1 MANEFKVK
9 NGLIVIG
16 DLTTSG
22 TITINGALAATQSWV
37 TSQSYLT
44 SANLSGYATQ
54 SYVTSAIAALVD
66 SAPAALDTLNEL
78 AAALGDDANFSTT
91 ITTSIGNKVSKSG
104 DTMTGLLT
112 APKLS
117 LTATGDDY
125 YLNLNGLTMTS
136 IATGETIWRNLS
148 SLRFSDVNDW
158 DYNSWAGL
166 KFINSTKQ
174 IVLGVA
180 GNVFTANSPQTGTL
194 LLDRI
199 STVYVNNT
207 SQTVWHSGNLT
218 NLNQLTNG
226 PGYITSYTETDTL
239 ATVTGRGATTTSAVT
254 VGTSLSITGPNRTV
268 SLTSSSNYLHIQAY
282 AGSTNGAQLWLGNDN
297 DPGFYVNASQHF
309 FRGLDSSNKM
319 YINGTSGNVGIGT
332 ISPNSK
338 LDVRGVIESSD
349 GTIRTV
355 LSYTGAGGV
364 TGTITN
370 HHYIFYTN
378 NGERARITTGGNVL
392 IGTTSD
398 SGHKLN
404 VNGTAYIGGAA
415 TLNSSLAVAGNTST
429 PQITARRY
437 FQNPDGVPTNNL
449 GDPTVTEMA
458 LFDEQFDNK
467 TAFYPF
473 VYGSSILTFETYDG
487 TTWTDITSTLTDTQK
502 KQLFGG
508 DNNSSIAIPYG
519 TVQYQITIN
528 NPGPYV
534 YLNALYNYWSANGH
548 NTRVNIWKKHNSGS
562 WEQHTN
568 STTTVASWPGHLYLP
583 FSTIPW
589 HPTGTLNVHYNQI
602 RVVYTP
608 NWNSSYP
615 TNNINLY
622 KFQMWGGY
630 PASKRVIYSTD
641 ENRNVTFS
649 NNLTASGSLISTGSF
664 TANSS
669 STFAQ
674 LATFNNGIS
683 SRSATP
689 TITLDRNSS
698 YSWRF
703 IVGDGGTYPTSTLNV
718 VNNGGTAITTFLDG
732 GNVGIGTTTP
742 VRKLDVL
749 GGAFFGSTS
758 GAIEI
763 GNSGHLGYISGHNGL
778 AISTNHLNVG
788 LASGEKIRI
797 TSTGDVGI
805 GTSSPS
811 TKLHVDGGKALVRT
825 SSSSWGQF
833 AVVNPVDNEVGLTWA
848 AGGTGY
854 PGIDSTYTRQWIAGL
869 SPFGTGTDRWSL
881 TNNLLGSNTAIT
893 VLVGGN
899 IGIGTIN
906 PSTKLHVVGNAWI
919 NRPSN
924 KVDNSSCTE
933 LPSRVEFNNA
943 FASGQSGYVI
953 FRYPTYNNFLIS
965 GDYDGNVGGAIP
977 NIQLGRQST
986 VYMHINSSDGN
997 IGVGTTSPLF
1007 KTTISVDI
1015 TKSGDINPGT
1025 AQLSL
1030 EGATTPGK
1038 RMILGYDTNSNGF
1051 GFIKAGNYGVTWTA
1065 LSLQPDGGN
1074 VGIGTVSPSTKL
1086 DVVGVITA
1094 TGGNSTNWNTAYGW
1108 GNHANAGYLTSVSD
1122 VWVNTTGD
1130 TMTGTLSFA
1139 QPVGLAFANGQ
1150 YIKDNS
1156 AGGLIIS
1163 SGAAVNINGTSVTI
1177 NTNTVWHAGNDGA
1190 GSGLDADLLDGQQ
1203 GSYYQPTSSAIT
1215 TSNIGSQSVS
1225 SAATWTTTRTLTIGN
1240 TGKSVN
1246 GSANVSW
1253 SLAEI
1258 GAQAAGS
1265 YLTTETNT
1273 FLGDGGNADTH
1284 PGTDRI
1290 IFTGQLST
1298 GAPVLGMPATDN
1310 SNAILNI
1317 NRHPGEYNSQ
1327 LGFSSNGSMYYR
1339 SFSAAAINSTQAWRQ
1354 VWDSGNLTNNSTNW
1368 NTAFGW
1374 GNHAGLYASL
1384 AHTHSAADIT
1394 SGTLASARLSGSYAI
1409 DISGASST
1417 SNTLTREDNRTISPS
1432 ELSAGQLKF
1441 GFTSWANNNSSP
1453 YADFLHLRSYTDS
1466 SGGTDNL
1473 VMFKR
1478 SGIGMRIYQ
1487 QTFGSTTPYADYVDV
1502 WTTANFTQT
1511 NVNNWNTAYGWG
1523 NHSSAGYL
1531 TSVTAHTQAWSTIT
1545 STPTTISGYGI
1556 TNAYTDAQIQNFFN
1570 GANAISGYNKSN
1582 WDTAYSW
1589 GNHASYSY
1597 ATTSYVTTQIN
1608 NLIAGAP
1615 GVLDTLD
1622 ELAAALGDDSNFATT
1637 VTNSIATKLPL
1648 AGGTMSGTILFV
1660 NNIGTALQGTIGDN
1674 DFWRIYANSTSTNA
1688 GYLEI
1693 ATSDDGTEPI
1703 YVRQYTGV
1711 FSSLTRTATLLD
1723 GAGNTSFPGNL
1734 NIGGFLTESSSL
1746 KLKENIEISEGNLEK
1761 VVNLRPVTYNK
1772 IGSQTTEL
1780 GLIAEEVA
1788 EVYPEFVQYDENGEP
1803 IGVNYSRLTAA
1814 LIGAVKELTNQV
1826 QELNKKING

>member
-37 TSQSYLT
+37 TSQAYLT
-44 SANLSGYATQ
+44 SASLSGYATQ

-66 SAPAALDTLNEL
+66 SAPAALNTLNEL

-91 ITTSIGNKVSKSG
+91 ITNSIASKQAQLNGTGFVKVSGTTVSY
-104 DTMTGLLT
+104 D
-112 APKLS
+112 
-117 LTATGDDY
+117 
-125 YLNLNGLTMTS
+125 
-136 IATGETIWRNLS
+136 
-148 SLRFSDVNDW
+148 
-158 DYNSWAGL
+158 
-166 KFINSTKQ
+166 NSTY
-174 IVLGVA
+174 L
-180 GNVFTANSPQTGTL
+180 
-194 LLDRI
+194 
-199 STVYVNNT
+199 
-207 SQTVWHSGNLT
+207 
-218 NLNQLTNG
+218 
-226 PGYITSYTETDTL
+226 TSYTETDTL

-268 SLTSSSNYLHIQAY
+268 SMTSSSNYLHIQAY

-319 YINGTSGNVGIGT
+319 YINGTSGNIGIGTTSPLYKLDVNGSIRSGSANQSALLVQASGTATTQAAIAIQQLTSEGDTIIFADYEPYAEYGIIARNSLDSIDFTGGTTGGSLESYSVTNRTGNTRTAYAKARIALATGNSFFGGNVGIGT
-332 ISPNSK
+332 LTPNSK

-562 WEQHTN
+562 WVQHTN

-589 HPTGTLNVHYNQI
+589 HPAGTLGTHYNQI

-615 TNNINLY
+615 TNNISLL

-732 GNVGIGTTTP
+732 GNVGIGTTSPSYKLDVNGGPIRITNGFSEPTSEDGYRIKFADNGGINNDSGIGLSGALGSESLWINKGSANGNIRFMFGTLGEKVTFTSSGEVGIGTTTP
-742 VRKLDVL
+742 VRKIDVL

-763 GNSGHLGYISGHNGL
+763 GNSGYLGYISGHNGL

-788 LASGEKIRI
+788 LTSGEKVRI
-797 TSTGDVGI
+797 TSAGDVGI
-805 GTSSPS
+805 GTSTPNA
-811 TKLHVDGGKALVRT
+811 KLELSVGAGVTGGLRINYAASATGEGMDITYLNNGTTTT
-825 SSSSWGQF
+825 SFDSRYNSDSAVMQF
-833 AVVNPVDNEVGLTWA
+833 RMKTA
-848 AGGTGY
+848 ASAITAMT
-854 PGIDSTYTRQWIAGL
+854 I
-869 SPFGTGTDRWSL
+869 
-881 TNNLLGSNTAIT
+881 LGS
-893 VLVGGN
+893 GN
-899 IGIGTIN
+899 IGI
-906 PSTKLHVVGNAWI
+906 
-919 NRPSN
+919 
-924 KVDNSSCTE
+924 
-933 LPSRVEFNNA
+933 
-943 FASGQSGYVI
+943 
-953 FRYPTYNNFLIS
+953 
-965 GDYDGNVGGAIP
+965 
-977 NIQLGRQST
+977 
-986 VYMHINSSDGN
+986 
-997 IGVGTTSPLF
+997 GTTSPLF
-1007 KTTISVDI
+1007 KTTISADI

-1108 GNHANAGYLTSVSD
+1108 GNHS
-1122 VWVNTTGD
+1122 
-1130 TMTGTLSFA
+1130 
-1139 QPVGLAFANGQ
+1139 
-1150 YIKDNS
+1150 
-1156 AGGLIIS
+1156 
-1163 SGAAVNINGTSVTI
+1163 
-1177 NTNTVWHAGNDGA
+1177 
-1190 GSGLDADLLDGQQ
+1190 
-1203 GSYYQPTSSAIT
+1203 
-1215 TSNIGSQSVS
+1215 
-1225 SAATWTTTRTLTIGN
+1225 
-1240 TGKSVN
+1240 
-1246 GSANVSW
+1246 
-1253 SLAEI
+1253 
-1258 GAQAAGS
+1258 
-1265 YLTTETNT
+1265 
-1273 FLGDGGNADTH
+1273 
-1284 PGTDRI
+1284 
-1290 IFTGQLST
+1290 
-1298 GAPVLGMPATDN
+1298 
-1310 SNAILNI
+1310 
-1317 NRHPGEYNSQ
+1317 
-1327 LGFSSNGSMYYR
+1327 
-1339 SFSAAAINSTQAWRQ
+1339 
-1354 VWDSGNLTNNSTNW
+1354 
-1368 NTAFGW
+1368 
-1374 GNHAGLYASL
+1374 GLYASL
-1384 AHTHSAADIT
+1384 AHTHSATDIT

-1432 ELSAGQLKF
+1432 ELAAGQLKF
-1441 GFTSWANNNSSP
+1441 GFTSWANNGGNP
-1453 YADFLHLRSYTDS
+1453 YADFLHLRSYTDA
-1466 SGGTDNL
+1466 SGGNDNL
-1473 VMFKR
+1473 VMFRKDA
-1478 SGIGMRIYQ
+1478 IGMRIWQ
-1487 QTFGSTTPYADYVDV
+1487 QTWGSTTAYASYVDV

-1511 NVNNWNTAYGWG
+1511 NVNNWNTSYGWG
-1523 NHSSAGYL
+1523 NHASAGYL

-1556 TNAYTDAQIQNFFN
+1556 TNAYTDTQIQNFFN

-1582 WDTAYSW
+1582 WDTAYGW
-1589 GNHASYSY
+1589 GNHASSGYIVAGSTISDTGSWTNATKFKSSGDIANSAAGNHSLQIFSDTNNDAFIAFHISGDHAVYFGLENATNRLHTGGWSDGANKYQLWDSRDFTSSNISSWNTSYGWGNHASAGY

-1608 NLIAGAP
+1608 NLVAGAP

-1660 NNIGTALQGTIGDN
+1660 NDVGTALQGTVGIN

-1711 FSSLTRTATLLD
+1711 FSNLTRTATLLD
-1723 GAGNTSFPGNL
+1723 GTGNTSFPGNL